1 MATIS
6 SLKEKIR
13 SPFAK
18 GKENTRKIQLML
30 EETLTKNVQLQR
42 VSRSNIKHPNEWLHS
57 SVGRASHRYRGGHGF
72 ESRWSL
78 DFFRLLPS
86 NCLNWKIYCDDHSSL
101 WSTTAVQIYELFHI
115 HFTSLDQIL
124 LTRQVRG
131 VNFWADS
138 NQSFPMCL

>member
-42 VSRSNIKHPNEWLHS
+42 VNRSNFVNQT
-57 SVGRASHRYRGGHGF
+57 GACR
-72 ESRWSL
+72 
-78 DFFRLLPS
+78 
-86 NCLNWKIYCDDHSSL
+86 
-101 WSTTAVQIYELFHI
+101 ELFSEQI
-115 HFTSLDQIL
+115 QISRFQLAILRLCLVTWPMNASEVGSDLALTQTSL
-124 LTRQVRG
+124 
-131 VNFWADS
+131 FF
-138 NQSFPMCL
+138 SFKCKLVSIRTT

>member
-42 VSRSNIKHPNEWLHS
+42 VNRLNIVKQTNAWWELLSRFK
-57 SVGRASHRYRGGHGF
+57 SVISYVPLV
-72 ESRWSL
+72 S
-78 DFFRLLPS
+78 
-86 NCLNWKIYCDDHSSL
+86 
-101 WSTTAVQIYELFHI
+101 
-115 HFTSLDQIL
+115 FTL
-124 LTRQVRG
+124 
-131 VNFWADS
+131 
-138 NQSFPMCL
+138 QSFCYENELIYMKMNLQMKHLFMCLVLYKV